1 MYAMQYEISV
11 PADYDMG
18 ILRDRVAKASS
29 ILDDRAGLGLKAYLI
44 REIADGSPVNQ
55 YAPFYLW
62 NDTEA
67 MSRFL
72 FAGAGFERIIRS
84 FGRVVVRQWTSVAR
98 YSGPAAAGDV
108 ATAAARDVATA
119 PTMTAMATATA
130 ASRRTRPVPVFDDSL
145 SAWIEEAAA
154 EAEQLAKRDEAHTV
168 ALAID
173 PTRWELVEFALWA
186 GEVPSDVAATATE
199 QYQVLHISKPELS
212 SLPDGLIR

>member
-1 MYAMQYEISV
+1 MYAMQYELSV
-11 PADYDMG
+11 PADYDMD

-62 NDTEA
+62 NDTAA

-84 FGRVVVRQWTSVAR
+84 FGRVVVRQWTGVAR
-98 YSGPAAAGDV
+98 YSGPAAAVGDV
-108 ATAAARDVATA
+108 AT
-119 PTMTAMATATA
+119 MATATA

-186 GEVPSDVAATATE
+186 AEVPSDVAATATE

>member
-18 ILRDRVAKASS
+18 ILRDRVAKASHL
-29 ILDDRAGLGLKAYLI
+29 LDDREGLGLKAYLI

-62 NDTEA
+62 HDTAA

-84 FGRVVVRQWTSVAR
+84 FGRVTTRHWTGVAR
-98 YSGPAAAGDV
+98 YSGAALDEPA
-108 ATAAARDVATA
+108 
-119 PTMTAMATATA
+119 PSA
-130 ASRRTRPVPVFDDSL
+130 ASRRTRPVPVFDDTL
-145 SAWIEEAAA
+145 SAWVEEAAA
-154 EAEQLAKRDEAHTV
+154 DAEKLAQRDDARTV

-186 GEVPSDVAATATE
+186 SAVPDDVEATE
-199 QYQVLHISKPELS
+199 RYQVLHVSRPGLA
-212 SLPDGLIR
+212 SLPEGLIR

>member
-18 ILRDRVAKASS
+18 ILRERVAKASS

-62 NDTEA
+62 NDTAA

-84 FGRVVVRQWTSVAR
+84 FGRVAVRQWTGVAR
-98 YSGPAAAGDV
+98 YAGPAAAGG
-108 ATAAARDVATA
+108 
-119 PTMTAMATATA
+119 MATA
-130 ASRRTRPVPVFDDSL
+130 ASRRTRAVPAFDDTL
-145 SAWIEEAAA
+145 SAWIEEVAADA
-154 EAEQLAKRDEAHTV
+154 EHLAKRDEAHTV

-186 GEVPSDVAATATE
+186 EGVPADVAAAATE

-212 SLPDGLIR
+212 ALPDGLIR

>member
-18 ILRDRVAKASS
+18 ILRDRVAKASPM
-29 ILDDRAGLGLKAYLI
+29 LDDRAGLGLKAYLI

-62 NDTEA
+62 NDTAA

-84 FGRVVVRQWTSVAR
+84 FGRVAVRQWTGIAR
-98 YSGPAAAGDV
+98 YAGPAAGGDV
-108 ATAAARDVATA
+108 
-119 PTMTAMATATA
+119 PKA
-130 ASRRTRPVPVFDDSL
+130 ASRRTRPVPVFDDGL

-154 EAEQLAKRDEAHTV
+154 ESEQLAKNDDAHTV

-186 GEVPSDVAATATE
+186 GEVPGDVAATATE
-199 QYQVLHISKPELS
+199 RYQVLHVSKPELS

>member
-18 ILRDRVAKASS
+18 ILRERVAKASP
-29 ILDDRAGLGLKAYLI
+29 ILDDREGLGLKAYLI
-44 REIADGSPVNQ
+44 RELADGSPVNQ

-62 NDTEA
+62 HDTTA

-84 FGRVVVRQWTSVAR
+84 FGRVTVRQWTGVAHF
-98 YSGPAAAGDV
+98 SG
-108 ATAAARDVATA
+108 ATTEA
-119 PTMTAMATATA
+119 PTA
-130 ASRRTRPVPVFDDSL
+130 ASRRTQAVPVHDDKL
-145 SAWIEEAAA
+145 SSWVEEVAA
-154 EAEQLAKRDEAHTV
+154 EAELLAKRAEAHTV

-186 GEVPSDVAATATE
+186 GAVPEDVATTATE
-199 QYQVLHISKPELS
+199 RYQVRHVSKPELGK
-212 SLPDGLIR
+212 LPQGLIR